1 MNADRSI
8 ASILYVRLHEEKQN
22 EVVRFRK
29 EVMLGRRT
37 LVFVQ
42 QWILRWSV
50 DGLKEQ
56 DDGDDDIC
64 QT

>member
-8 ASILYVRLHEEKQN
+8 ASILYVRLNEEKQN

-50 DGLKEQ
+50 GGLKEQ
-56 DDGDDDIC
+56 DNGDDEIC